1 MIISS
6 SLNRLIAAV
15 TAAGPPAAT
24 TASLAYGET
33 AMLASA
39 VQHRRCTF
47 TSCGLA
53 LIAATFDLISTAGSH
68 GMAQTDNGSGSAS
81 AGGLLLAP
89 DEEDE

>member
-1 MIISS
+1 MVVSENWCS
-6 SLNRLIAAV
+6 
-15 TAAGPPAAT
+15 PPAVT